1 MNQIFKILDDNFYY
15 SQRIR
20 RSIHMYPELSNV
32 EFNTSTFIESI
43 LLENGVSDIIRLGD
57 TSLLAL
63 FKSTIETKDTIIF
76 RADMDAIL
84 LQEENNNDYVSKNA
98 GVMHACGH
106 DVHCATLLSLVPI
119 FKKCNFTKNIGLL
132 FQQGEESVISGAK
145 KIIKL
150 IPFDLIINEIYGF
163 HVWSEI
169 KLGEV
174 IIKKGV
180 LMGSVDGISIKLIF
194 KDTGIDPLIITSK
207 FIQEIRNI
215 IPNDKIEE
223 NTKVSL
229 TLGEIKGGI
238 APNKFI
244 PEVIINGTIRSIC
257 NKEKDKLI
265 TNINKI
271 KSIMEYGYNMSIEV
285 NYTPNIRPILKNN
298 EECVSQLNC
307 ACSQVEE
314 LSVIDMNFITN
325 CSEDFGFY
333 LQHYNGAYILIGSR
347 SSKDTA
353 YPLHDSK
360 FNVDEKVILYG
371 AKIFVQ
377 LLLDKKILYYKQNF
391 CVPL

>member
-15 SQRIR
+15 FQKIR
-20 RSIHMYPELSNV
+20 RNIHMYPELSNV
-32 EFNTSTFIESI
+32 EFDTSRFIESI

-63 FKSTIETKDTIIF
+63 FKSTIETKDTILF

-84 LQEENNNDYVSKNA
+84 LQEENNNNDYVSKKA
-98 GVMHACGH
+98 GIMHACGH
-106 DVHCATLLSLVPI
+106 DVHCATLLSLVPV
-119 FKKCNFTKNIGLL
+119 FKKCNFTKNVGLL
-132 FQQGEESVISGAK
+132 FQQGEESIVSGAK
-145 KIIKL
+145 KIITL
-150 IPFDLIINEIYGF
+150 IPFDINITEIYGF

-169 KLGEV
+169 NLGEV
-174 IIKKGV
+174 IVKKGV

-194 KDTGIDPLIITSK
+194 KDANIDPLIIFSK

-223 NTKVSL
+223 NAKASL
-229 TLGEIKGGI
+229 SLGEIKGGI

-244 PEVIINGTIRSIC
+244 QEIILNGTLRSVC
-257 NKEKDKLI
+257 DREKKQLLINIDKS
-265 TNINKI
+265 
-271 KSIMEYGYNMSIEV
+271 KSAMEYMYNMSIEV
-285 NYTPNIRPILKNN
+285 SYTPNIRPILENN
-298 EECVSQLNC
+298 EKCVSQLDY

-314 LSVIDMNFITN
+314 LSIVDMNSYAN

-347 SSKDTA
+347 SSEDTA
-353 YPLHDSK
+353 HPLHDSK
-360 FNVDEKVILYG
+360 FNVDERVILYG

-377 LLLDKKILYYKQNF
+377 LLLNKNILHYD
-391 CVPL
+391 VI